1 MNLTRMMTLRL
12 IPIQST
18 GCVYYIRY
26 IEIINSNCWCE
37 LLLFESVTRFG
48 PRPKCRAGRQM
59 KNTSLKKKK
68 KWMKRR
74 RRIKRIIDILY
85 GIKPARTKTKKEA
98 KIKPSATTTTN
109 NNNKEEGD
117 LKQQKQQSRKKRRRK
132 YQDRSVFNCLIT
144 CCCLIHLLYF
154 TFLLNS
160 LLNDFM
166 SEKWRN
172 EAEAAR
178 WLLLRCCTSVCVFS
192 FFLSLFYQVR
202 RFVFVIFKKKEKRR
216 QTLGTV

>member
-1 MNLTRMMTLRL
+1 
-12 IPIQST
+12 
-18 GCVYYIRY
+18 
-26 IEIINSNCWCE
+26 
-37 LLLFESVTRFG
+37 
-48 PRPKCRAGRQM
+48 
-59 KNTSLKKKK
+59 
-68 KWMKRR
+68 MKRR

-109 NNNKEEGD
+109 NNNKEEGN

-166 SEKWRN
+166 SEK
-172 EAEAAR
+172 
-178 WLLLRCCTSVCVFS
+178 
-192 FFLSLFYQVR
+192 
-202 RFVFVIFKKKEKRR
+202 
-216 QTLGTV
+216 